1 MTLIKWRSFWAE
13 RLPLHLVIGKAF
25 QVPVNVN
32 IWYVFGALLVLALAL
47 QLLTGLWLTLFY
59 LPSADTAFASIQHL
73 MRQVPYGW
81 LLRSLHTTGASAIF
95 VLMYLHIFRGLL
107 YRSYQQP
114 RQVVWL
120 IGVVLFWLM
129 LAEAFS
135 GYLLPWGQM
144 SYWGAT
150 VVTNML
156 TALPAGETLVAWLR
170 GDFVVSGVTLQR
182 FFSLHIIAIPLLMFW
197 LIRLHINAL
206 HHVGSGHP
214 KSPLPVAY
222 QPFYPRQFQRE
233 CVAWLWYLLIF
244 CAIVFFLPRGFG
256 LLIDSANEQV
266 ANPWQ
271 TPQDIRPLWFMAPYY
286 ALLRSIPNKTAGLLT
301 VAGSLLFLAALPWWQ
316 QACQI
321 LPTRWR
327 QYRRS
332 GLAVAVLCFIGLTVI
347 GLINMS
353 TISADL
359 CLGFAIIGIVA
370 LSMAL

>member
-1 MTLIKWRSFWAE
+1 MKWRAFWAE
-13 RLPLHLVIGKAF
+13 RLPLHLIIGKAF
-25 QVPVNVN
+25 NVPTNLN
-32 IWYVFGALLVLALAL
+32 LWYVFGALLVFALAL
-47 QLLTGLWLTLFY
+47 QLLTGLWLTFFY
-59 LPSADTAFASIQHL
+59 VPSSGQAFASIQHM

-81 LLRSLHTTGASAIF
+81 LLRSIHTTGASAIF

-156 TALPAGETLVAWLR
+156 SSLPEGDALVTWLR

-182 FFSLHIIAIPLLMFW
+182 FFSLHIIAIPLLLFW
-197 LIRLHINAL
+197 MIRLHVKAL

-214 KSPLPVAY
+214 KSPLKVTC

-233 CVAWLWYLLIF
+233 CVAWLWYMLIF
-244 CAIVFFLPRGFG
+244 CVIVFFVPRGFG
-256 LLIDSANEQV
+256 WLIDSANEQV

-271 TPQDIRPLWFMAPYY
+271 TPEDIRPLWFMAPYY
-286 ALLRSIPNKTAGLLT
+286 ALLRSIPSKMGGLLA
-301 VAGSLLFLAALPWWQ
+301 VAVSLVFLAVLPWWQ
-316 QACQI
+316 QACQG
-321 LPTRWR
+321 LP
-327 QYRRS
+327 
-332 GLAVAVLCFIGLTVI
+332 LALRKHRYVALAIAVLCFIGLTVM
-347 GLINMS
+347 GLMKMSAMS
-353 TISADL
+353 TDL
-359 CLGFAIIGIVA
+359 CLGFAIIGFIALSVA
-370 LSMAL
+370 L